1 MRPIFESLVK
11 LSEKEELLGEVKK
24 LIPKHERPKVVAV
37 IAKRESGKSYLLRHL
52 IEDGHF
58 PAIIIDKNFQTAWND
73 ISVLAKKT
81 EQLHTWDRKGG
92 IWRMRGEKIVQR
104 LTQMFEH
111 YNETN
116 NVENRICVIMEDC
129 GEYTSTRQQ
138 TILLKGLCAAV
149 RHANVHIFLVFHT
162 LDMINT
168 QLKAELDGIVLFKTN
183 DSQDF
188 FYRRRHFRNEEEL
201 KDRFKDLCKPST
213 HKHQHYVINFD

>member
-1 MRPIFESLVK
+1 MMPTFEALK
-11 LSEKEELLGEVKK
+11 TLSEKEELLGEVKK
-24 LIPKHERPKVVAV
+24 IIPDHERPKVVAV

-52 IEDGHF
+52 ILEKNF
-58 PAIIIDKNFQTAWND
+58 PAIVIDKNFQTAWND

-81 EQLHTWDRKGG
+81 ETLQNWERDVG
-92 IWRMRGEKIVQR
+92 IFRMRGEKIVQR
-104 LTQMFEH
+104 LTTLFEY
-111 YNETN
+111 YNESK
-116 NVENRICVIMEDC
+116 NVDKRICVIMEDC
-129 GEYTSTRQQ
+129 GEYTSTRSQ

-168 QLKAELDGIVLFKTN
+168 QLKAELDAIVLFKTN

-201 KDRFKDLCKPST
+201 KEKFQILCRPTT
-213 HKHQHYVINFD
+213 HKHTHYVINFD